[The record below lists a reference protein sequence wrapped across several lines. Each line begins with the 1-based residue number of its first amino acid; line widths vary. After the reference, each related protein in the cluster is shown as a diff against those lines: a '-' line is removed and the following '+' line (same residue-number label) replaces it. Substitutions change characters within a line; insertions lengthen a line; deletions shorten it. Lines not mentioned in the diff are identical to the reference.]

1 MALREMKEL
10 RMVALHGL
18 YNVPLLKMMRLEEL
32 HKPRSFHADLKRRI
46 MPTQLERRSA
56 RAAVAVT
63 VRCGS
68 VSQTDRPPPGSSLL
82 KYLRQ
87 PMSLAIYRGA
97 DSERMTGSWIDR
109 V

>member
-68 VSQTDRPPPGSSLL
+68 VSQTDRAPPRVESAQIPAPTNVACDL
-82 KYLRQ
+82 
-87 PMSLAIYRGA
+87 
-97 DSERMTGSWIDR
+97 SWR
-109 V
+109 RL